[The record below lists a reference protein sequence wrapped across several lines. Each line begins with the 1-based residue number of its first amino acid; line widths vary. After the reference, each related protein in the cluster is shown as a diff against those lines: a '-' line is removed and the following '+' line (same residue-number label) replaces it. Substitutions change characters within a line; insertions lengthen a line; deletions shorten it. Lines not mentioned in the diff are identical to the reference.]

1 MNKDDKSKI
10 KEALQDLPGAAIDSA
25 DNETVTKAEV
35 DARTKAQ
42 NNNPRNNDAASPER
56 GRRQSLPGPPGGSRR
71 RADRA

>member
-25 DNETVTKAEV
+25 DNETVTKSEV

-42 NNNPRNNDAASPER
+42 NNNPRNNDDAMPVNPE
-56 GRRQSLPGPPGGSRR
+56 
-71 RADRA
+71 

>member
-10 KEALQDLPGAAIDSA
+10 KDALQDLPGAAIDSA

-42 NNNPRNNDAASPER
+42 NNNPRNNDDAMPVNPE
-56 GRRQSLPGPPGGSRR
+56 
-71 RADRA
+71 

>member
-10 KEALQDLPGAAIDSA
+10 KEALQDLPGASIDSA

-42 NNNPRNNDAASPER
+42 NNNPRNNDDAMPVNPE
-56 GRRQSLPGPPGGSRR
+56 
-71 RADRA
+71 